1 MTASNKSILNASR
14 QDRYLKA
21 VELLDSAHSYT
32 RLGAVHTLVALTDE
46 YLADQALQAD
56 ERHTEGQRIV
66 DVLCAYIRS
75 PFELTSHYYELT
87 KEELTGFYADS
98 PEKFSSDRAV
108 FREEAHIRQTL
119 IEKISDRMRWSLAD
133 GVAELPHG
141 YPEHDCV
148 VPGSWS
154 GFTYDFSGSVFFYP
168 VDFVRTFW
176 GETANFA
183 GCTHFS
189 RVQFSGS
196 FFAQGGLLCRS
207 NYHEYTAFNGSY
219 YAGDADFSGS
229 LYHDANDFMGCAYG
243 EAASFKGSVFDG
255 WAGFTGSSYSG
266 SADFSASTYRA
277 GCDFS
282 SSHYRQQAIFENSF
296 YGGAAIFHQSVYR
309 GNAYFGFSVYADQ
322 SDFSGSSYHGAVRYL
337 GSVYAQTVNAG
348 ACDYAQEPLFVSG
361 TNEDDAASIF
371 GSDQNTFAGVET
383 EDLGLPTGCWFM
395 SSAEVEYLAEH
406 EQELSQILEKMRQTG
421 DAGERKELRGR
432 FRNFLTD
439 VLVWQDSATQ
449 VGAGLA
455 DRPMSAPDTPSSGDT
470 EAAWDAWFREH
481 MDPETP

>member
-1 MTASNKSILNASR
+1 
-14 QDRYLKA
+14 
-21 VELLDSAHSYT
+21 
-32 RLGAVHTLVALTDE
+32 
-46 YLADQALQAD
+46 
-56 ERHTEGQRIV
+56 
-66 DVLCAYIRS
+66 
-75 PFELTSHYYELT
+75 
-87 KEELTGFYADS
+87 
-98 PEKFSSDRAV
+98 
-108 FREEAHIRQTL
+108 
-119 IEKISDRMRWSLAD
+119 MRWSLAD

-176 GETANFA
+176 GEAANFA

-196 FFAQGGLLCRS
+196 FFAQGVLFCRS
-207 NYHEYTAFNGSY
+207 NYHEDTAFNGSY

-229 LYHDANDFMGCAYG
+229 LYHGANDFMGCAYG
-243 EAASFKGSVFDG
+243 EAASFKSSIFNG

-309 GNAYFGFSVYADQ
+309 GNADFGFSVYADQ
-322 SDFSGSSYHGAVRYL
+322 SDFSGSSYCGTVRYL
-337 GSVYAQTVNAG
+337 GSIYAQTVDAG
-348 ACDYAQEPLFVSG
+348 VCDYAQEPLFVSG
-361 TNEDDAASIF
+361 TNEDDAACIF
-371 GSDQNTFAGVET
+371 GSDQNTFAGVES
-383 EDLGLPTGCWFM
+383 EGSGLPLGCWFM

-406 EQELSQILEKMRQTG
+406 EQELSQILEEMRQTG

-432 FRNFLTD
+432 LRSFIHD
-439 VLVWQDSATQ
+439 VLTWRDSATQ
-449 VGAGLA
+449 VGEGLA
-455 DRPMSAPDTPSSGDT
+455 DRPMNAPDTPSFGDT

-481 MDPETP
+481 MTPETP

>member
-1 MTASNKSILNASR
+1 MTARDEKTLNTSR
-14 QDRYLKA
+14 QERYLKA

-32 RLGAVHTLVALTDE
+32 RLGAVHALVGLADE
-46 YLADQALQAD
+46 YLADKSLSAG
-56 ERHTEGQRIV
+56 EKRTEDQRIV
-66 DVLCAYIRS
+66 DVLCAYIRA
-75 PFELTSHYYELT
+75 PFELTSHYYELIR
-87 KEELTGFYADS
+87 EELTGFYADS
-98 PEKFSSDRAV
+98 PKKFSADRAA

-119 IEKISDRMRWSLAD
+119 IEKISDRMRWSLAG
-133 GVAELPHG
+133 GVAEFPRG

-183 GCTHFS
+183 GCMYFS
-189 RVQFSGS
+189 RVQLSGS
-196 FFAQGGLLCRS
+196 FFAQGALFCRS
-207 NYHEYTAFNGSY
+207 NYYKDTAFNGSY
-219 YAGDADFSGS
+219 YAGDADFSDS
-229 LYHDANDFMGCAYG
+229 LYHGANDFMGCAYG
-243 EAASFKGSVFDG
+243 EAASFRGSVFDG
-255 WAGFTGSSYSG
+255 WVGFTDSSYSG
-266 SADFSASTYRA
+266 SADFSASTYCA

-309 GNAYFGFSVYADQ
+309 GNTDFGFSVYADQ
-322 SDFSGSSYHGAVRYL
+322 SDFSGSSYCGTVHYL

-371 GSDQNTFAGVET
+371 GYDQNTFTGVET

-406 EQELSQILEKMRQTG
+406 EQELSQILEEMRQTG
-421 DAGERKELRGR
+421 DAGKRKELRGR
-432 FRNFLTD
+432 LRSFIHD
-439 VLVWQDSATQ
+439 VLTWRDSATQ
-449 VGAGLA
+449 VGEGLA
-455 DRPMSAPDTPSSGDT
+455 DRPMNAPDAPSSSDT

-481 MDPETP
+481 MSPETP

>member
-1 MTASNKSILNASR
+1 MITGDEKTLNTSR
-14 QDRYLKA
+14 QERYLKA

-32 RLGAVHTLVALTDE
+32 RLGGVHALVRLADE
-46 YLADQALQAD
+46 YLTDQALQA
-56 ERHTEGQRIV
+56 EEKHLEGQRIV

-87 KEELTGFYADS
+87 REELTGFYADS
-98 PEKFSSDRAV
+98 PEKFSADRAA

-119 IEKISDRMRWSLAD
+119 IEKISDRMRWSLAG
-133 GVAELPHG
+133 GVAEFPRG

-176 GETANFA
+176 GETTNFA
-183 GCTHFS
+183 GCTYFS

-196 FFAQGGLLCRS
+196 FFAQGALFCRS
-207 NYHEYTAFNGSY
+207 NYHEDTAFNGSY
-219 YAGDADFSGS
+219 YAGNADFSGS
-229 LYHDANDFMGCAYG
+229 LYHGANDFMGCAYG

-255 WAGFTGSSYSG
+255 WVGFTDSSYSG
-266 SADFSASTYRA
+266 SADFSASMYRA

-296 YGGAAIFHQSVYR
+296 YGGATIFHQSVYR
-309 GNAYFGFSVYADQ
+309 GNADFGFSVYADQ
-322 SDFSGSSYHGAVRYL
+322 SDFSGSSYDGVVRYL

-348 ACDYAQEPLFVSG
+348 ACDYTQEPLFVSG
-361 TNEDDAASIF
+361 TNKDDVASIF
-371 GSDQNTFAGVET
+371 GSDQNTFASVEA
-383 EDLGLPTGCWFM
+383 EASGLPLGCWFM
-395 SSAEVEYLAEH
+395 SSAEVEHLAEH
-406 EQELSQILEKMRQTG
+406 EQELSQILEEMRQTG

-432 FRNFLTD
+432 LRNFLTD
-439 VLVWQDSATQ
+439 VLVWRDSATQ
-449 VGAGLA
+449 VGEGLA
-455 DRPMSAPDTPSSGDT
+455 DRPMSAPDTLSSGDT

-481 MDPETP
+481 MTPETP

>member
-1 MTASNKSILNASR
+1 MTASNKNTLNASR
-14 QDRYLKA
+14 QERFLKA
-21 VELLDSAHSYT
+21 VELLNSTHSYT
-32 RLGAVHTLVALTDE
+32 RLGAVHALVALADE
-46 YLADQALQAD
+46 YLADESLSA
-56 ERHTEGQRIV
+56 EEKHTEGQRIV
-66 DVLCAYIRS
+66 DVLCAYIRA

-87 KEELTGFYADS
+87 KEEPTGFYADS
-98 PEKFSSDRAV
+98 PEKFSTDRSA

-141 YPEHDCV
+141 YPERECV
-148 VPGSWS
+148 VPGNWS

-183 GCTHFS
+183 GCTYFS

-196 FFAQGGLLCRS
+196 FFAQGALFCRS
-207 NYHEYTAFNGSY
+207 NYHEDTAFNGSY

-229 LYHDANDFMGCAYG
+229 LYHGANDFMGCTYG
-243 EAASFKGSVFDG
+243 EAASFKSSVFDG
-255 WAGFTGSSYSG
+255 WAGFTDSSYSG

-277 GCDFS
+277 GCVFS

-309 GNAYFGFSVYADQ
+309 GNADFGFSVYADQ
-322 SDFSGSSYHGAVRYL
+322 SDFSGSSCCGAVRYL
-337 GSVYAQTVNAG
+337 GSVYAQTVDAG
-348 ACDYAQEPLFVSG
+348 VCDYAQDPLFVSG
-361 TNEDDAASIF
+361 TNENDAASIF
-371 GSDQNTFAGVET
+371 GSDQNTFAGVES
-383 EDLGLPTGCWFM
+383 EVSGLPLGCWFM
-395 SSAEVEYLAEH
+395 RSAEVEYLAEH
-406 EQELSQILEKMRQTG
+406 EQELSQILEEMRQTG

-432 FRNFLTD
+432 LRSFIHD
-439 VLVWQDSATQ
+439 VLTWRDSATQ
-449 VGAGLA
+449 VGEGLA

-470 EAAWDAWFREH
+470 EAAWDAWFWEH
-481 MDPETP
+481 MTPETP

>member
-1 MTASNKSILNASR
+1 MTASNKNTLNTSR
-14 QDRYLKA
+14 QERFLKA
-21 VELLDSAHSYT
+21 VELLDSARSYT
-32 RLGAVHTLVALTDE
+32 RLGGVHALVALADE
-46 YLADQALQAD
+46 YLTDQALQA
-56 ERHTEGQRIV
+56 EEKHAEGQRIV

-75 PFELTSHYYELT
+75 PFELAARYYELAQ
-87 KEELTGFYADS
+87 EEPTGFYADS
-98 PEKFSSDRAV
+98 PEKFSTDRAA

-119 IEKISDRMRWSLAD
+119 IETISNRMRWSLAD
-133 GVAELPHG
+133 GVVELPHG

-154 GFTYDFSGSVFFYP
+154 EFTYDFSGSVFFYP

-183 GCTHFS
+183 GCTYFS

-196 FFAQGGLLCRS
+196 FFAQGALLCRS
-207 NYHEYTAFNGSY
+207 NYHEDTAFNGSY

-229 LYHDANDFMGCAYG
+229 HYHGANDFMGCAYG
-243 EAASFKGSVFDG
+243 EAASFRGSVFDG
-255 WAGFTGSSYSG
+255 WVGFTGSSYSG
-266 SADFSASTYRA
+266 SADFSASMYRA

-296 YGGAAIFHQSVYR
+296 YGGAAIFHHSVYR
-309 GNAYFGFSVYADQ
+309 RNADFGFSVYADQ

-348 ACDYAQEPLFVSG
+348 ACDYTQEPLFGSG

-371 GSDQNTFAGVET
+371 GSDQNTFASVEAET
-383 EDLGLPTGCWFM
+383 SGLPLGCWFM
-395 SSAEVEYLAEH
+395 SSTEVEYLTEH
-406 EQELSQILEKMRQTG
+406 EQELSQILEEMRQTG
-421 DAGERKELRGR
+421 DAGKRKKLRGR
-432 FRNFLTD
+432 LRNFLTD
-439 VLVWQDSATQ
+439 VLVWRDSATQ
-449 VGAGLA
+449 VGEGLT
-455 DRPMSAPDTPSSGDT
+455 DRPMNAPDTPSSSDT

-481 MDPETP
+481 MSTETP

>member
-1 MTASNKSILNASR
+1 
-14 QDRYLKA
+14 
-21 VELLDSAHSYT
+21 
-32 RLGAVHTLVALTDE
+32 
-46 YLADQALQAD
+46 
-56 ERHTEGQRIV
+56 
-66 DVLCAYIRS
+66 
-75 PFELTSHYYELT
+75 
-87 KEELTGFYADS
+87 
-98 PEKFSSDRAV
+98 
-108 FREEAHIRQTL
+108 
-119 IEKISDRMRWSLAD
+119 MRWSLAD
-133 GVAELPHG
+133 GVAEFPHG

-183 GCTHFS
+183 GCTYFS

-196 FFAQGGLLCRS
+196 FFAQGALLCRS
-207 NYHEYTAFNGSY
+207 NYHEDTAFNGSY
-219 YAGDADFSGS
+219 YAGNADFSGS
-229 LYHDANDFMGCAYG
+229 LYHGANDFMRSAYG

-255 WAGFTGSSYSG
+255 WVGFTGSSYSG

-309 GNAYFGFSVYADQ
+309 GNADFDFSVYADQ

-348 ACDYAQEPLFVSG
+348 ACDYTQEPLFGSG

-371 GSDQNTFAGVET
+371 GSDQNTFASVEAET
-383 EDLGLPTGCWFM
+383 SGLPLGCWFM
-395 SSAEVEYLAEH
+395 SSTEVEYLTEH
-406 EQELSQILEKMRQTG
+406 EQELSQILEEMRQTG
-421 DAGERKELRGR
+421 DAGKRKKLRGR
-432 FRNFLTD
+432 LRNFLTD
-439 VLVWQDSATQ
+439 VLVWRDSATQ
-449 VGAGLA
+449 VGEGLT
-455 DRPMSAPDTPSSGDT
+455 DRPMNAPDTPSSSDT

-481 MDPETP
+481 MSTETP

>member
-1 MTASNKSILNASR
+1 MTASDKSTLNASR
-14 QDRYLKA
+14 QERFLKA
-21 VELLDSAHSYT
+21 VELLDSSHSYT
-32 RLGAVHTLVALTDE
+32 RLGGVHALVALADE
-46 YLADQALQAD
+46 CLADKSLSAK
-56 ERHTEGQRIV
+56 EKHTEGQRII

-75 PFELTSHYYELT
+75 PFELAARYYELT
-87 KEELTGFYADS
+87 KEEPTGFYADS
-98 PEKFSSDRAV
+98 PEKFSADRAA

-119 IEKISDRMRWSLAD
+119 IETISNRMRWSLAD

-141 YPEHDCV
+141 YSERECV

-154 GFTYDFSGSVFFYP
+154 EFLYDFSDSVFFYP

-183 GCTHFS
+183 GCTYFS

-196 FFAQGGLLCRS
+196 FFAQGALLCRS
-207 NYHEYTAFNGSY
+207 NYHEDTAFNGSY
-219 YAGDADFSGS
+219 YAGNADFSGS
-229 LYHDANDFMGCAYG
+229 LYHGANDFMRSAYG

-255 WAGFTGSSYSG
+255 WVGFTGSSYSG

-309 GNAYFGFSVYADQ
+309 GNADFDFSVYADQ
-322 SDFSGSSYHGAVRYL
+322 SDFSESSYCGTVHYL

-348 ACDYAQEPLFVSG
+348 VCDYAQEPLFVSG
-361 TNEDDAASIF
+361 TNEDDVASIF
-371 GSDQNTFAGVET
+371 GSDQNTFASVEAKT
-383 EDLGLPTGCWFM
+383 SGLPLSCWFM
-395 SSAEVEYLAEH
+395 SSAEVEYLTEH
-406 EQELSQILEKMRQTG
+406 EQELSQILEEMRQTG
-421 DAGERKELRGR
+421 DAGKRKELRR
-432 FRNFLTD
+432 RLRSFIHD
-439 VLVWQDSATQ
+439 VLIWRDSATQ
-449 VGAGLA
+449 VGEGLT
-455 DRPMSAPDTPSSGDT
+455 DRPMSAPGTPSSGDT

-481 MDPETP
+481 MSTETP

>member
-1 MTASNKSILNASR
+1 MTARDESTLNTSR
-14 QDRYLKA
+14 QERYLKA

-32 RLGAVHTLVALTDE
+32 RLGAVHALVGLVDE
-46 YLADQALQAD
+46 YHADKSLS
-56 ERHTEGQRIV
+56 EEEKHTEGQRIV
-66 DVLCAYIRS
+66 DVLCAYIRA
-75 PFELTSHYYELT
+75 PFELTSHYYELNR
-87 KEELTGFYADS
+87 EELTGFYADS
-98 PEKFSSDRAV
+98 PKKFSADRAV

-148 VPGSWS
+148 VPGNWS
-154 GFTYDFSGSVFFYP
+154 EFTYDFSGSVFFYP

-183 GCTHFS
+183 GCTYFS

-196 FFAQGGLLCRS
+196 FFAQGALFCRS
-207 NYHEYTAFNGSY
+207 NYHEDTAFNGSY
-219 YAGDADFSGS
+219 YAGNADFSGS
-229 LYHDANDFMGCAYG
+229 LYHGANDFMGNAYG
-243 EAASFKGSVFDG
+243 ETASFKGSVFDG
-255 WAGFTGSSYSG
+255 WAGFTDSSYSG
-266 SADFSASTYRA
+266 SADFSASMYRA

-296 YGGAAIFHQSVYR
+296 YGGAAIFHQSAYR
-309 GNAYFGFSVYADQ
+309 GNADFGFSVYADQ
-322 SDFSGSSYHGAVRYL
+322 SYFSGSSYRDAVRYL

-383 EDLGLPTGCWFM
+383 EDLGLPTGCRFM
-395 SSAEVEYLAEH
+395 RSAEVEYLTEH
-406 EQELSQILEKMRQTG
+406 EQELSQILEEMRQTG

-432 FRNFLTD
+432 LQNFLTD
-439 VLVWQDSATQ
+439 VLVWRDSATQ
-449 VGAGLA
+449 VGEGLA

-481 MDPETP
+481 MSPETP

>member
-1 MTASNKSILNASR
+1 MIANDKSTLYASR
-14 QDRYLKA
+14 QERFLKA
-21 VELLDSAHSYT
+21 VELLSSAHSYT
-32 RLGAVHTLVALTDE
+32 RLGGVHALVALADE
-46 YLADQALQAD
+46 YLADKSLSAEEKHL
-56 ERHTEGQRIV
+56 EGQRIV
-66 DVLCAYIRS
+66 DILCAYIRS

-87 KEELTGFYADS
+87 REELTGFYADS
-98 PEKFSSDRAV
+98 PEKFSADRSA

-119 IEKISDRMRWSLAD
+119 IEKISDHMRWSLDD
-133 GVAELPHG
+133 GVAEFPHG

-183 GCTHFS
+183 GCTYFS

-196 FFAQGGLLCRS
+196 FFAQGALLCRS
-207 NYHEYTAFNGSY
+207 NYHEDTAFNGSY
-219 YAGDADFSGS
+219 YAGNADFSGS
-229 LYHDANDFMGCAYG
+229 LYHGANDFMRSAYG

-255 WAGFTGSSYSG
+255 WVGFTGSSYSG

-309 GNAYFGFSVYADQ
+309 GNADFDFSVYADQ
-322 SDFSGSSYHGAVRYL
+322 SDFSESSYCGTVHYL

-348 ACDYAQEPLFVSG
+348 VCDYAQEPLFVSG
-361 TNEDDAASIF
+361 TNEDDVASIF
-371 GSDQNTFAGVET
+371 GSDQNTFASVEAKT
-383 EDLGLPTGCWFM
+383 SGLPLSCWFM
-395 SSAEVEYLAEH
+395 SSAEVEYLTEH
-406 EQELSQILEKMRQTG
+406 EQELSQILEEMRQTG
-421 DAGERKELRGR
+421 DAGKRKELRR
-432 FRNFLTD
+432 RLRSFIHD
-439 VLVWQDSATQ
+439 VLIWRDSATQ
-449 VGAGLA
+449 VGEGLT
-455 DRPMSAPDTPSSGDT
+455 DRPMSAPGTPSSGDT

-481 MDPETP
+481 MSTETP